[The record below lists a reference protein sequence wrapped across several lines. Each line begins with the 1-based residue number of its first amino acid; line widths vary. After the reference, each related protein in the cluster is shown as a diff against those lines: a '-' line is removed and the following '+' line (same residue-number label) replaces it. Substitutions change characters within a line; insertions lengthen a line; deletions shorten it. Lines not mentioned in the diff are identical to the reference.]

1 MQPKKDFRQEL
12 FLVLYRIYA
21 ELSLF
26 FYSGELQGAREMFIT
41 TAKCSFAVNFFVP
54 NKAPGKGKR
63 D

>member
-1 MQPKKDFRQEL
+1 M
-12 FLVLYRIYA
+12 YRIYA